1 MTDEE
6 NIVET
11 IIRHNKENINVWK
24 ILFICF
30 VSIGFIIFLIVSV
43 YNSEWFIN
51 QTFQIKKGED
61 LKLGKNIT
69 YSYVNK
75 YEDNRLKSQITIKN
89 VDEKVME
96 LGENYWNKD
105 DILLTLVF
113 EDKDGFKISEL
124 QIPFNYFVKISGVK
138 GQYNIQSSLMI
149 DKTNVRKIKQI
160 SSNYIGA
167 LDARYAD
174 IMKEAN
180 NRYRK
185 AINNIFG
192 F

>member
-1 MTDEE
+1 MTDEK

-11 IIRHNKENINVWK
+11 IIRHNKGNINVWK

-51 QTFQIKKGED
+51 QTLQIKKGED

-96 LGENYWNKD
+96 LGGNYWNKD

-124 QIPFNYFVKISGVK
+124 QIPFNDFVKISGVK

-160 SSNYIGA
+160 SSNYMGA

-174 IMKEAN
+174 IIKEAN